1 MGKKYS
7 RMTVVLG
14 LETIATTDAG
24 GWRGTTGIS
33 PGQNQKKFNVA
44 NRLWVS
50 SESVPFFILI
60 LLSLSS
66 SSRGVYFVGIS
77 EHSLVSFRFFGFS
90 CILSWG
96 LNSFSGPLFALIM
109 KPFKAILFWEQQQ

>member
-1 MGKKYS
+1 MGKKHS
-7 RMTVVLG
+7 RMTVVLD

-33 PGQNQKKFNVA
+33 PDQNRKSLMYPIAYEFHLN
-44 NRLWVS
+44 LFPS
-50 SESVPFFILI
+50 LFLSF
-60 LLSLSS
+60 SLSS

-109 KPFKAILFWEQQQ
+109 KPFKATLFWEQQQ